1 MNLREESLTGEN
13 MEKDVT
19 LNEESVA
26 QSAES
31 VTEKTEET
39 SEVVNFA
46 EEATDEMSEKTQ
58 AIYSTLSKGELIDA
72 LKALLNE
79 PIDTV
84 RDAVAQIK
92 MAFYSIRKNEIEAEK
107 AEFLAKGNEEAAFA
121 VREDEDEAKF
131 KEVLNQIKEKRA
143 EYNNAQEAL
152 RQQNL
157 ERKLAIIAEIKAI
170 AVDPDSVNKQYN
182 KVQQL
187 QQEFKS
193 IGEVPAT
200 DSTDLW
206 KEYQQATESFYD
218 LLKINKE
225 LRDYDFKKNLEIK
238 QQLCADAE
246 ALGAKDDVVIAFRKL
261 QELHAQWRETG
272 PVAKEL
278 REDLWTK
285 FKDASAVINKKY
297 QTFFEERKSKEKENE
312 VAKLSI
318 CEKIEA
324 MDLSVLKT
332 YAAWD
337 DATKSVI
344 ELQEEWKKLGFA
356 ARKVNA
362 DLFAR
367 FRKSCDN
374 FFAKKAEFFKT
385 MKEELSVNL
394 QKKIALCEK
403 AEALKDSTD
412 WKKTADVLVALQKEW
427 KSIGSVSKK
436 QSDAIWKRFIT
447 ACDTFFEAKNKQ
459 SNNTRKVEHDNLK
472 AKKDVI
478 AAINAILEDEAETEG
493 GKKVREL
500 MKKWQEVG
508 HVPFKDKDKIYA
520 EYKAAIDKAFDKFD
534 MKEVKATLSNY
545 ENSINQMTDKDKIYR
560 EREHLL
566 RNYEQKRNELKTFEN
581 NMGFFNAT
589 SKNGNSMLKEMERR
603 IQKIKDDLA
612 LIEKKINLIDSK
624 I

>member
-19 LNEESVA
+19 LNEETVA

-39 SEVVNFA
+39 SEVVNLA

-200 DSTDLW
+200 DSTVLW

-337 DATKSVI
+337 EATKSVI

-367 FRKSCDN
+367 FRKSCDD

>member
-92 MAFYSIRKNEIEAEK
+92 MAFYTIRKNEIEAEK

-200 DSTDLW
+200 DSTVLW

-478 AAINAILEDEAETEG
+478 AAINAILEDETETEG

>member
-1 MNLREESLTGEN
+1 MELREESVSNEKL
-13 MEKDVT
+13 EKDVT
-19 LNEESVA
+19 LNEEAVA
-26 QSAES
+26 TAAES
-31 VTEKTEET
+31 VNEKAEEV
-39 SEVVNFA
+39 SEVTTLS
-46 EEATDEMSEKTQ
+46 EEAVEPAK
-58 AIYSTLSKGELIDA
+58 ATLSYASLGKSELVDGLA
-72 LKALLNE
+72 ALLDE

-92 MAFYSIRKNEIEAEK
+92 MAFYSIRKTEIEAEK

-121 VREDEDEAKF
+121 VRDDADEARLKDI
-131 KEVLNQIKEKRA
+131 LNQLKEKRA
-143 EYNNAQEAL
+143 EYNNAQEEQ
-152 RQQNL
+152 RQKNL
-157 ERKLAIIAEIKAI
+157 ERKQEIINEIKAI

-200 DSTDLW
+200 NSTDLW

-238 QQLCADAE
+238 QQLCAEAE
-246 ALGAKDDVVIAFRKL
+246 SLGTKDDVVAAFRRL
-261 QELHAQWRETG
+261 QELHNQWRETG

-278 REDLWTK
+278 REELWTK
-285 FKDASAVINKKY
+285 FKDASSVINKKY
-297 QTFFEERKSKEKENE
+297 QSFFEERKTKEKDNE
-312 VAKLSI
+312 VAKTAI
-318 CEKIEA
+318 CEKVEA
-324 MDLSVLKT
+324 MDLSILKT
-332 YAAWD
+332 YVAWD
-337 DATKSVI
+337 DATKTVI
-344 ELQEEWKKLGFA
+344 EFQEEWKKLGFA
-356 ARKVNA
+356 SRKVNA

-367 FRKSCDN
+367 FRKSCDD
-374 FFAKKAEFFKT
+374 FFAKKAEFFKK
-385 MKEELSVNL
+385 MKEELSENL
-394 QKKIALCEK
+394 QKKVALCEK

-427 KSIGSVSKK
+427 KTIGPVAKK
-436 QSDAIWKRFIT
+436 HSDAVWKRFIA
-447 ACDTFFEAKNKQ
+447 ACDTFFDAKNKQ

-472 AKKDVI
+472 AKKEVI
-478 AAINAILEDEAETEG
+478 AAINAILADEDEKEG

-500 MKKWQEVG
+500 MKKWQEIG
-508 HVPFKDKDKIYA
+508 HVPFKDKDKVYA
-520 EYKAAIDKAFDKFD
+520 EYKEAVDKSFDKFD
-534 MKEVKATLSNY
+534 MKEVKATLNNY
-545 ENSINQMTDKDKIYR
+545 ENSISQMTDKDKIYR
-560 EREHLL
+560 EREYLV
-566 RNYEQKRNELKTFEN
+566 RSYEQKRNELKTFEN

-603 IQKIKDDLA
+603 IQKIKDDLL

>member
-39 SEVVNFA
+39 SEVVNLA

-92 MAFYSIRKNEIEAEK
+92 MAFYTIRKNEIEAEK

-121 VREDEDEAKF
+121 VREDEEEAKF

-337 DATKSVI
+337 EATKSVI

-367 FRKSCDN
+367 FRKSCDD

>member
-92 MAFYSIRKNEIEAEK
+92 MAFYTIRKNEIEAEK

-143 EYNNAQEAL
+143 EYNNAQEVL

-337 DATKSVI
+337 EATKSVI

-367 FRKSCDN
+367 FRKSCDD

-478 AAINAILEDEAETEG
+478 AAINAVLEDEAETEG

>member
-92 MAFYSIRKNEIEAEK
+92 MAFYTIRKNEIEAEK

>member
-39 SEVVNFA
+39 SEVVNLA

-92 MAFYSIRKNEIEAEK
+92 MAFYTIRKNEIEAEK

-367 FRKSCDN
+367 FRKSCDD

>member
-92 MAFYSIRKNEIEAEK
+92 MAFYTIRKNEIEAEK

-337 DATKSVI
+337 EATKSVI

-367 FRKSCDN
+367 FRKSCDD

>member
-92 MAFYSIRKNEIEAEK
+92 MAFYTIRKNEIEAEK

-152 RQQNL
+152 REQNL

-200 DSTDLW
+200 DSTVLW

-337 DATKSVI
+337 EATKSVI

-367 FRKSCDN
+367 FRKSCDD

>member
-39 SEVVNFA
+39 SEVVNLA

-92 MAFYSIRKNEIEAEK
+92 MAFYTIRKNEIEAEK

-143 EYNNAQEAL
+143 EYNNAQEVL

-200 DSTDLW
+200 DSTVLW

>member
-92 MAFYSIRKNEIEAEK
+92 MAFYTIRKNEIEAEK

-200 DSTDLW
+200 DSTVLW

-478 AAINAILEDEAETEG
+478 AAINATLEDEAETEG

>member
-39 SEVVNFA
+39 SEVVNLA

-58 AIYSTLSKGELIDA
+58 AIYSTLSKCELIDA

-92 MAFYSIRKNEIEAEK
+92 MAFYTIRKNEIEAEK

-200 DSTDLW
+200 DSTVLW

-337 DATKSVI
+337 EATKSVI

-367 FRKSCDN
+367 FRKSCDD

>member
-39 SEVVNFA
+39 SEVVNLA

-92 MAFYSIRKNEIEAEK
+92 MAFYTIRKNEIEAEK
-107 AEFLAKGNEEAAFA
+107 AEFLEKGNEEAAFA

-337 DATKSVI
+337 EATKSVI

-367 FRKSCDN
+367 FRKSCDD

>member
-13 MEKDVT
+13 LEKDVT
-19 LNEESVA
+19 LNEETVEQA
-26 QSAES
+26 TES
-31 VTEKTEET
+31 VTEKTEEN
-39 SEVVNFA
+39 SEVVNLA
-46 EEATDEMSEKTQ
+46 EEAVAEMPEKTSVD
-58 AIYSTLSKGELIDA
+58 YSSLSKSELVDA
-72 LKALLNE
+72 LEALLEE

-84 RDAVAQIK
+84 RDTVAQIK
-92 MAFYSIRKNEIEAEK
+92 MAFYNIRKAEIESEK

-121 VREDEDEAKF
+121 TREDEDEAKL
-131 KEVLNQIKEKRA
+131 KAVLNQIKEKRA
-143 EYNNAQEAL
+143 EFNNAQEAL

-157 ERKLAIIAEIKAI
+157 ERKRAIIAEIKAI

-206 KEYQQATESFYD
+206 KEYQQTTESFYD

-238 QQLCADAE
+238 QQLCSEAE
-246 ALGAKDDVVIAFRKL
+246 GLGAKEDVVVAFRRL
-261 QELHAQWRETG
+261 QELHTQWRETG

-278 REDLWTK
+278 REELWSK
-285 FKDASAVINKKY
+285 FKDASSVINKKY
-297 QTFFEERKSKEKENE
+297 QAFFEDRKSKEKENE
-312 VAKLSI
+312 VAKISI
-318 CEKIEA
+318 CEKLEA
-324 MDLSVLKT
+324 MDWSELKT

-337 DATKSVI
+337 EATKVVI
-344 ELQEEWKKLGFA
+344 ALQDEWKTLGFA

-362 DLFAR
+362 DLFTR
-367 FRKSCDN
+367 FRKSCDE
-374 FFAKKAEFFKT
+374 FFAKKAEFFKS
-385 MKEELSVNL
+385 MKEELSLNL

-427 KSIGSVSKK
+427 KTIGSVAKK
-436 QSDAIWKRFIT
+436 QSDAVWKRFIT
-447 ACDTFFEAKNKQ
+447 ACDAFFEAKNKQ

-478 AAINAILEDEAETEG
+478 ASINAILDDEKETEG

-508 HVPFKDKDKIYA
+508 HVPFKEKDKIYA

-545 ENSINQMTDKDKIYR
+545 ENSISQMTDKDKIYR
-560 EREHLL
+560 EREYLV
-566 RNYEQKRNELKTFEN
+566 RSYEQKRNELKTFEN

-612 LIEKKINLIDSK
+612 LIEKKINLIDNK

>member
-92 MAFYSIRKNEIEAEK
+92 MAFYTIRKNEIEAEK

-193 IGEVPAT
+193 MGEVPAT
-200 DSTDLW
+200 DSTVLW

-337 DATKSVI
+337 EATKSVI

-367 FRKSCDN
+367 FRKSCDD

-478 AAINAILEDEAETEG
+478 AAINATLEDEAETEG

>member
-92 MAFYSIRKNEIEAEK
+92 MAFYTIRKNEIEAEK

-200 DSTDLW
+200 DSTVLW

-332 YAAWD
+332 YASWD

-478 AAINAILEDEAETEG
+478 AAINATLEDEAETEG

>member
-13 MEKDVT
+13 LEKDVT
-19 LNEESVA
+19 LNEETATVA
-26 QSAES
+26 AES
-31 VTEKTEET
+31 VIEKTEEN
-39 SEVVNFA
+39 SEVVNLA
-46 EEATDEMSEKTQ
+46 EEAVAEMPGKTSVD
-58 AIYSTLSKGELIDA
+58 YSSLTKSQLVDA
-72 LKALLNE
+72 LVALLDE
-79 PIDTV
+79 PVDTV

-92 MAFYSIRKNEIEAEK
+92 MAFYSIRKTEIEAEK

-121 VREDEDEAKF
+121 VRDDAEEARLKD
-131 KEVLNQIKEKRA
+131 VLNQLKEKRA

-157 ERKLAIIAEIKAI
+157 ERKRAIIEEIKAI

-187 QQEFKS
+187 QQEFKT

-200 DSTDLW
+200 ESTDLW

-238 QQLCADAE
+238 QQLCAEAE
-246 ALGAKDDVVIAFRKL
+246 ALGGKDDVVTAFRRL
-261 QELHAQWRETG
+261 QELHNQWRETG

-278 REDLWTK
+278 REDLWNK
-285 FKDASAVINKKY
+285 FKEASSVINKKY
-297 QTFFEERKSKEKENE
+297 QSFFEDRKSKEKENE
-312 VAKLSI
+312 TAKIAI

-324 MDLSVLKT
+324 MDWSALKT
-332 YAAWD
+332 YSAWD
-337 DATKSVI
+337 DETKKVI

-367 FRKSCDN
+367 FRKSCDE

-412 WKKTADVLVALQKEW
+412 WKKTSDVLVALQKEW
-427 KSIGSVSKK
+427 KTIGAVSKK
-436 QSDAIWKRFIT
+436 QSDAVWKRFIT
-447 ACDTFFEAKNKQ
+447 ACDAFFEAKNKQ
-459 SNNTRKVEHDNLK
+459 TTNVRKVEHDNLK
-472 AKKDVI
+472 AKKEII
-478 AAINAILEDEAETEG
+478 AGINAVLGDEAETEG

-508 HVPFKDKDKIYA
+508 HVPFKEKDKIYA
-520 EYKAAIDKAFDKFD
+520 EYKEAIDKAFDKFD
-534 MKEVKATLSNY
+534 MKEVKATLNNY
-545 ENSINQMTDKDKIYR
+545 ENSISQLTDKDKIYR
-560 EREHLL
+560 EREFLV
-566 RNYEQKRNELKTFEN
+566 RSYEQKRNELKTFEN
-581 NMGFFNAT
+581 NMGFFSAT

>member
-39 SEVVNFA
+39 SEVVNLA

-92 MAFYSIRKNEIEAEK
+92 MAFYTIRKNEIEAEK
-107 AEFLAKGNEEAAFA
+107 AEFLAKGNEKAAFA

-367 FRKSCDN
+367 FRKSCDD

-478 AAINAILEDEAETEG
+478 AAINAILEDETETEG

>member
-39 SEVVNFA
+39 SEVVNLA

-92 MAFYSIRKNEIEAEK
+92 MAFYTIRKNEIEAEK

-143 EYNNAQEAL
+143 EYNNAQEVL

>member
-92 MAFYSIRKNEIEAEK
+92 MAFYTIRKNEIEAEK

-200 DSTDLW
+200 DSTVLW

-337 DATKSVI
+337 EATKSVI

-367 FRKSCDN
+367 FRKSCDD

>member
-92 MAFYSIRKNEIEAEK
+92 MAFYTIRKNEIEAEK
-107 AEFLAKGNEEAAFA
+107 AEFLAKGNEKAAFA

-367 FRKSCDN
+367 FRKSCDD

-478 AAINAILEDEAETEG
+478 AAINATLEDEAETEG

>member
-39 SEVVNFA
+39 SEVVNLA

-92 MAFYSIRKNEIEAEK
+92 MAFYTIRKNEIEAEK

-337 DATKSVI
+337 EATKSVI

-367 FRKSCDN
+367 FRKSCDD

-385 MKEELSVNL
+385 MKEEL
-394 QKKIALCEK
+394 
-403 AEALKDSTD
+403 
-412 WKKTADVLVALQKEW
+412 
-427 KSIGSVSKK
+427 
-436 QSDAIWKRFIT
+436 
-447 ACDTFFEAKNKQ
+447 
-459 SNNTRKVEHDNLK
+459 
-472 AKKDVI
+472 
-478 AAINAILEDEAETEG
+478 
-493 GKKVREL
+493 
-500 MKKWQEVG
+500 
-508 HVPFKDKDKIYA
+508 
-520 EYKAAIDKAFDKFD
+520 
-534 MKEVKATLSNY
+534 
-545 ENSINQMTDKDKIYR
+545 
-560 EREHLL
+560 
-566 RNYEQKRNELKTFEN
+566 
-581 NMGFFNAT
+581 
-589 SKNGNSMLKEMERR
+589 
-603 IQKIKDDLA
+603 
-612 LIEKKINLIDSK
+612 
-624 I
+624 

>member
-13 MEKDVT
+13 LEKDVT
-19 LNEESVA
+19 LNEETVEQA
-26 QSAES
+26 TES
-31 VTEKTEET
+31 VTEKTEEN
-39 SEVVNFA
+39 SEVVNLA
-46 EEATDEMSEKTQ
+46 EEAVAEMPEKTPVD
-58 AIYSTLSKGELIDA
+58 YSSLSKSELVDA
-72 LKALLNE
+72 LEALLDE

-84 RDAVAQIK
+84 RDTVAQIK
-92 MAFYSIRKNEIEAEK
+92 MAFYNIRKVEIESEK

-121 VREDEDEAKF
+121 TREDEDEAKL
-131 KEVLNQIKEKRA
+131 KAVLNQIKEKRA
-143 EYNNAQEAL
+143 EFNNAQEAL

-157 ERKLAIIAEIKAI
+157 ERKRAIIAEIKAI

-238 QQLCADAE
+238 QQLCKEAE
-246 ALGAKDDVVIAFRKL
+246 ELGAKEDVVVAFRRL
-261 QELHAQWRETG
+261 QELHTQWRETG

-278 REDLWTK
+278 REELWSK
-285 FKDASAVINKKY
+285 FKDASSVINKKY
-297 QTFFEERKSKEKENE
+297 QAFFEDRKSKEKENE
-312 VAKLSI
+312 VAKISI
-318 CEKIEA
+318 CEKLEA
-324 MDLSVLKT
+324 MDWSELKT

-337 DATKSVI
+337 EATKVVI
-344 ELQEEWKKLGFA
+344 ALQDEWKTLGFA

-362 DLFAR
+362 DLFTR
-367 FRKSCDN
+367 FRKSCDE
-374 FFAKKAEFFKT
+374 FFAKKAEFFKS
-385 MKEELSVNL
+385 MKEELSSNL

-403 AEALKDSTD
+403 AEALRDSTD

-427 KSIGSVSKK
+427 KTIGSVAKK
-436 QSDAIWKRFIT
+436 QSDAVWKRFIT
-447 ACDTFFEAKNKQ
+447 ACDAFFEAKNKQ
-459 SNNTRKVEHDNLK
+459 TNNTRKVEHENLK
-472 AKKDVI
+472 AKKEVI
-478 AAINAILEDEAETEG
+478 SSINTILDDENETEG

-500 MKKWQEVG
+500 MKKWQEIG
-508 HVPFKDKDKIYA
+508 HVPFKEKDKIYT
-520 EYKAAIDKAFDKFD
+520 EYKTAIDRAFDKFD
-534 MKEVKATLSNY
+534 MKEVKAILSNY
-545 ENSINQMTDKDKIYR
+545 ENSISQMTDKDKIYR
-560 EREHLL
+560 EREYLV
-566 RNYEQKRNELKTFEN
+566 RSYEQKRNELKTFEN

-612 LIEKKINLIDSK
+612 LIEKKINLIDNK

>member
-92 MAFYSIRKNEIEAEK
+92 MAFYTIRKNEIEAEK

-200 DSTDLW
+200 DSTVLW

-337 DATKSVI
+337 EATKSVI

-367 FRKSCDN
+367 FRKSCDD
-374 FFAKKAEFFKT
+374 FFAKKAEYFKT

>member
-19 LNEESVA
+19 LNEETVA

-39 SEVVNFA
+39 SEVVNLA

-157 ERKLAIIAEIKAI
+157 ERKQAIIAEIKAI

-337 DATKSVI
+337 EATKSVI

-367 FRKSCDN
+367 FRKSCDD

-478 AAINAILEDEAETEG
+478 AAINATLEDEAETEG

>member
-19 LNEESVA
+19 LNEETVA

-39 SEVVNFA
+39 SEVVNLA

-200 DSTDLW
+200 DSTVLW

-337 DATKSVI
+337 EATKSVI

-367 FRKSCDN
+367 FRKSCDD

-478 AAINAILEDEAETEG
+478 AAINAILEDEAETEC

>member
-39 SEVVNFA
+39 SEVVNLA

-58 AIYSTLSKGELIDA
+58 AIYSTLSKCELIDA

-92 MAFYSIRKNEIEAEK
+92 MAFYTIRKNEIEAEK

-246 ALGAKDDVVIAFRKL
+246 ALGAKEDVVIAFRKL

-337 DATKSVI
+337 EATKSVI

-367 FRKSCDN
+367 FRKSCDD

>member
-92 MAFYSIRKNEIEAEK
+92 MAFYTIRKNEIEAEK

-200 DSTDLW
+200 DSTVLW

-337 DATKSVI
+337 EATKSVI

-367 FRKSCDN
+367 FRKSCDD

-566 RNYEQKRNELKTFEN
+566 RNYDQKRNELKTFEN

>member
-39 SEVVNFA
+39 SEVVNLA

-92 MAFYSIRKNEIEAEK
+92 MAFYTIRKNEIEAEK

-200 DSTDLW
+200 DSTVLW

-367 FRKSCDN
+367 FRKSCDD

>member
-19 LNEESVA
+19 LNEETVA

-39 SEVVNFA
+39 SEVVNLA

-157 ERKLAIIAEIKAI
+157 ERKQAIIAEIKAI

-337 DATKSVI
+337 EATKSVI

-367 FRKSCDN
+367 FRKSCDD

-436 QSDAIWKRFIT
+436 QSDAIGKRFIT

-478 AAINAILEDEAETEG
+478 AAINAILEDETETEG